1 MSCDNIA
8 QIHAFH
14 DGALPENQR
23 AAVEAHL
30 AVCAE
35 CRELLED
42 LQRLSTMF
50 ATVPFAEMSPRATSK
65 MYGSYWAARQK
76 QDRGVRLLAEWL
88 TAAAAV
94 VMLVAQLQIN
104 QKNVQRPEV
113 AETPWVDT
121 IAFIPPAEARDN
133 PNSQLMQV
141 AQFMAT
147 ELDAERQ

>member
-1 MSCDNIA
+1 MSCENSA
-8 QIHAFH
+8 QVHAYH
-14 DGALPENQR
+14 DGDLSEEQR
-23 AAVEAHL
+23 ASLEAHL

-42 LQRLSTMF
+42 LQRLSAMF
-50 ATVPFAEMSPRATSK
+50 ATVPLPEMPPRAINK

-76 QDRGVRLLAEWL
+76 QDRGIRLLAEWL

-94 VMLVAQLQIN
+94 VLLVAQIGTSP
-104 QKNVQRPEV
+104 VTTRPEA
-113 AETPWVDT
+113 AETAWVDT
-121 IAFIPPAEARDN
+121 IAFIPPSEPRDN

-147 ELDAERQ
+147 DLELAEKQ